1 MGGLNQKNRILCVYK
16 ILNNKS
22 DEEHPISA
30 NYIINELSLLGY
42 DVDRKT
48 VYSDIEALNT
58 FGVEVIHTDFP
69 KRGYFLSDRIFQ
81 VSEISLLIDA
91 VLSAN
96 FITPKKTEQLVSK
109 LRGFLS
115 IYQAQKINKN
125 THIGNRK
132 KCDNEEIFYNIDTLK
147 KSIDEGKKVSFDY
160 YKYILKSG
168 HFIQKV
174 SKKMKVSPYA
184 LVWED
189 DHYYLV
195 CNNEKYDNLMH
206 LRLDKISKVTKSNE
220 ISRHFSQVSEYREEF
235 NVSDY
240 ASKTFNMFSGTEE
253 TVTLRCK
260 TDILNIVVDKFGND
274 IFVRSSDNDCFVFD
288 SKVYISN
295 GLIHWLL
302 SFGNEIEVIKPIHL
316 REKMK
321 ASIKETAENY
331 SK

>member
-147 KSIDEGKKVSFDY
+147 KSIDDF
-160 YKYILKSG
+160 
-168 HFIQKV
+168 FI
-174 SKKMKVSPYA
+174 
-184 LVWED
+184 
-189 DHYYLV
+189 
-195 CNNEKYDNLMH
+195 C
-206 LRLDKISKVTKSNE
+206 
-220 ISRHFSQVSEYREEF
+220 
-235 NVSDY
+235 
-240 ASKTFNMFSGTEE
+240 
-253 TVTLRCK
+253 
-260 TDILNIVVDKFGND
+260 FGNHR
-274 IFVRSSDNDCFVFD
+274 FYR
-288 SKVYISN
+288 
-295 GLIHWLL
+295 W
-302 SFGNEIEVIKPIHL
+302 
-316 REKMK
+316 R
-321 ASIKETAENY
+321 Y
-331 SK
+331 SVKKL